1 MKLTRSE
8 SNAHNRCLEILKQ
21 DSLTNQDKEFV
32 LVNFHEG
39 ANNNNSAAGAFFTP
53 IRMSFEFSNEV
64 VYMSGDREIKI
75 IDLCAGIG
83 MLSYPII
90 TRLKNLGIKFRHV
103 CIEYNREYFEVG
115 KKLLPEAEW
124 YCMDVCDVDAIKQL
138 GHFDIAISNPPF
150 GNVGTFREKETP
162 RYKGSNAEYK
172 VIDVAYEVADHGVFL
187 IPQASAGFEYS
198 GKNQY
203 QVVHNSKYK
212 RFMKS
217 TGLELEFGIGV
228 DTAYEYLYT
237 WDYDDDTTTS
247 SNWKGVNPVVE
258 FATCSFSNY
267 RPKPKQPKTTLF

>member
-8 SNAHNRCLEILKQ
+8 SNAHNRCLELLKQ
-21 DSLTNQDKEFV
+21 ESLSDQEREYILINY
-32 LVNFHEG
+32 HEG

-53 IRMSFEFSNEV
+53 MRMAFEFSNEV
-64 VYMSGDREIKI
+64 VWFNGDEITV

-83 MLSYPII
+83 MLSYPIL
-90 TRLKNLGIKFRHV
+90 TRLKNLGIKFRYV
-103 CIEYNREYFEVG
+103 CVEYNREYYEVG
-115 KKLLPEAEW
+115 KKILPQAEW
-124 YCMDVCDVDAIKQL
+124 YCMDVCDWEEVAKL

-150 GNVGTFREKETP
+150 GNVGTFKGKDTP
-162 RYKGSNAEYK
+162 KYKGSDAEYK
-172 VIDVAYEVADHGVFL
+172 VIDVANHIADHGVFL

-217 TGLELEFGIGV
+217 TGLELEMGMSI
-228 DTAYEYLYT
+228 DTSVEDMYT
-237 WDYDDDTTTS
+237 WEYDDGTEAE

-258 FATCSFSNY
+258 FVNCMFSNY
-267 RPKPKQPKTTLF
+267 RPKPKAKPTLF